1 MKHYNKIIQKLINI
15 DVIKEETKEHYSNQ
29 PQILDHLYRIL
40 ITESSE
46 SLKINS
52 SFKLINQQPGF
63 DKTDLCDKDPYKAK
77 YQLLIN

>member
-15 DVIKEETKEHYSNQ
+15 NVIKEEAKEHYSNQ

-52 SFKLINQQPGF
+52 LFKLINQQPGF